1 MKYFSFLMLFIT
13 TTVNAN
19 IYVVVNENSP
29 IQVSAVDEIADVY
42 LGRRKSVGD
51 TYIDQVLDRTG
62 EDRRLFF
69 EKVTNMRISQ
79 VNAYWAKLKFSGSMR
94 APEEV
99 DSRQEL
105 LDKLAN
111 NPQAIGYMR
120 EAPPEDSGLRVALQ
134 IDE

>member
-1 MKYFSFLMLFIT
+1 
-13 TTVNAN
+13 
-19 IYVVVNENSP
+19 VVVNEKSP

-69 EKVTNMRISQ
+69 EKITNMRISQ

-120 EAPPEDSGLRVALQ
+120 EAPPEGSGLRVALQ